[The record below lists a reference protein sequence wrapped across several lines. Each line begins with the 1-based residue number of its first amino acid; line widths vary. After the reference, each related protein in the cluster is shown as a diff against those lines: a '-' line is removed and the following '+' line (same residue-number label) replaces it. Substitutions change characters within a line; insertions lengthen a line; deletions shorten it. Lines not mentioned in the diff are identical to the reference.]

1 MWQHSSWIFNAD
13 QAVNEDGERCRME
26 DFGCAY
32 VGNVIPLDKTLEG
45 NAQVSFAPSIHK
57 PLLNYWLEIVWHFL
71 KGNRYGE

>member
-32 VGNVIPLDKTLEG
+32 VGNVIPHDKTLEG
-45 NAQVSFAPSIHK
+45 NAQVSFAQAFANLYSTIG
-57 PLLNYWLEIVWHFL
+57 L
-71 KGNRYGE
+71 KLFGIS